1 MSRPIFEVI
10 ALGAEDAVA
19 AQDGGADRLELVTDM
34 DADGLTPSRETFGA
48 IRAAVHIPLRVMLR
62 LSDGFSAGDARALD
76 ALCEAALALRAE
88 GAEEFVLG
96 FLDVRGRADLDA
108 IHAVVDVID
117 GCRWT
122 FHRAMD
128 RAADRDGLR
137 LQLAGLPGLD
147 TYLTAGSAKGVAAGL
162 TVLRDEAAR
171 SGEPGY
177 EPHLLVGGGLL
188 LDHVPTLRAAGLNGF
203 HVGGAVRPGGWA
215 GPVDVT
221 AVRTWREALDSPVAV
236 G

>member
-19 AQDGGADRLELVTDM
+19 AQEGGADRLELVTDM
-34 DADGLTPSRETFGA
+34 AADGLTPSRATFGA
-48 IRAAVHIPLRVMLR
+48 IRSAVRIPLRVMLR
-62 LSDGFSAGDARALD
+62 LSDGFGAGDARELD
-76 ALCEAALALRAE
+76 VLCETAQGLRAE
-88 GAEEFVLG
+88 GADEFVLG
-96 FLDVRGRADLDA
+96 FLDARGRADLDA
-108 IHAVVDVID
+108 VHALVDVID

-128 RAADRDGLR
+128 RAVDRDALR

-147 TYLTAGSAKGVAAGL
+147 TYLTAGSAHGVGAGL
-162 TVLRDEAAR
+162 TVLCDEAAR

-177 EPHLLVGGGLL
+177 EPELLVGGGLL
-188 LDHVPTLRAAGLNGF
+188 LDHVPMLRAAGLAGF

-215 GPVDVT
+215 APVDVS